1 MPLTTSQFTLF
12 ELSVG
17 LLVTASGFALA
28 WLQTHRL
35 FESRRIQEELEKSSR
50 VLEEERRVLE
60 LIARGA
66 SLKEVLD
73 ALTGAI
79 ERMAGNCFCTILLLD
94 EDRCHLLE
102 GSGGSLPAEY
112 MRAIDGLEI
121 GPDVGACGSAA
132 FRNETT
138 VVEDI
143 ATDHRFALAKDFI
156 MSFGL
161 RACWSVP
168 IRDSNKN
175 VLGTFAMYH
184 QRPAKPKERDLRV
197 VEAGAHLAGNAIER
211 LKAEQ
216 RLREDAERF
225 DLAEKAASFG
235 IWQIDIPAGTV
246 TISEGFASLTGLAV
260 GPRRLST
267 HQWQNMIHPDDRAMA
282 NQGLDH
288 AISCAGAFQAEYR
301 ILLPNGSIRWLRSQA
316 RTELR
321 GKRLTGASIDV
332 TEGKEMLTRLEQ
344 ARAAADA
351 ANRAKSEF
359 LANMSHEIRTPMNGI
374 IGMTELTLD
383 TQLDPT
389 QREYLT
395 MVKTSADSLLSLLND
410 ILDFSKIE
418 AGKLTFESIDFNL
431 RDSLDDAMKIL
442 SLRAHE
448 KGLELACQVL
458 SDVPER
464 LRGDPTRLRQIVL
477 NLAGNAIKF
486 TSTGEVVLR
495 VETEEET
502 ADEFVLHFSVTDT
515 GIGIPVDKQ
524 RNIFE
529 AFTQVDSSTTRK
541 YGGTGLGLAIT
552 VRLVKMMDGRIWL
565 DSEPRRGSAFHFTA
579 RFSLAKTSADNR
591 EPTGMDMLRD
601 LPVLVVD
608 DNLTNRLILQQS
620 LVGWRMR
627 PTLAAGGPQ
636 AVQILEQAKAQG
648 AMFRLVL
655 LDANMA
661 DMDGFALAEQIQRDP
676 QLAGV
681 IVVMLTSAGLRGDAA
696 RCRRLG
702 IRAYLPKPI
711 KQSEL
716 LECIKRLLGPQ
727 NPIEELAP
735 LVTVHSL
742 HEARRP
748 LAILLAEDNTVNQR
762 LAARLLE
769 KRGHAVVTV
778 ETGKA
783 AVQALA
789 TQSFDLVLMDI
800 QMPEMDGLEATISIR
815 EGEKKNGK
823 HIPII
828 AMTANAMVGDK
839 EQCLLAGMDAYIS
852 KPLQVKELFAVIE
865 GFMPAPSESDLEHVR
880 NG

>member
-1 MPLTTSQFTLF
+1 MLVPASQLKWFGLIA
-12 ELSVG
+12 VG
-17 LLVTASGFALA
+17 LPVAAAGFALA
-28 WLQTHRL
+28 WLQTRRL
-35 FESRRIQEELEKSSR
+35 SESRRSQEELEKSSR

-79 ERMAGNCFCTILLLD
+79 ERMAGNCLCTILLLD
-94 EDRCHLLE
+94 EDGRHLRE
-102 GSGGSLPAEY
+102 GSGGSAPAEY
-112 MRAIDGLEI
+112 IRAIDGLEI

-143 ATDHRFALAKDFI
+143 ATDYRFAPVKDFI
-156 MSFGL
+156 LSFGL
-161 RACWSVP
+161 GACWSVP

-184 QRPAKPKERDLRV
+184 RRPAKPRERDLRV

-211 LKAEQ
+211 LNTEQ

-235 IWQIDIPAGTV
+235 IWQHDIPAGTV
-246 TISEGFASLTGLAV
+246 TISEGFASLTGLAG

-267 HQWQNMIHPDDRAMA
+267 DQWRNMIHPDDRAMA
-282 NQGLDH
+282 DQAIDH
-288 AISCAGAFQAEYR
+288 AISSAAAFQAEYR

-321 GKRLTGASIDV
+321 GKRLTGASIDI

-351 ANRAKSEF
+351 ANRSKSEF

-383 TQLDPT
+383 TPLDPT

-431 RDSLDDAMKIL
+431 RDSLDDTMKIL

-495 VETEEET
+495 VEREEET
-502 ADEFVLHFSVTDT
+502 DDEFVLHFSVTDT
-515 GIGIPVDKQ
+515 GIGIPVDQQ

-541 YGGTGLGLAIT
+541 YGGTGLGLAIS
-552 VRLVKMMDGRIWL
+552 VRLVAMMDGHIWL
-565 DSEPRRGSAFHFTA
+565 DSEPGRGSAFHFTA
-579 RFSLAKTSADNR
+579 RFSRPKTSPDQR
-591 EPTGMDMLRD
+591 EPTGVDMLRD

-620 LVGWRMR
+620 LLGWRMR
-627 PTLAAGGPQ
+627 PTLAAGGEQ
-636 AVQILEQAKAQG
+636 AAQILELAKVQG
-648 AMFRLVL
+648 AMFRFVL
-655 LDANMA
+655 LDAKMA
-661 DMDGFALAEQIQRDP
+661 DLDGFTLAERIQRDP

-681 IVVMLTSAGLRGDAA
+681 IVIMLTSAGLRGDAA
-696 RCRRLG
+696 RCRELG
-702 IRAYLPKPI
+702 IRAYLSKPV
-711 KQSEL
+711 KQSDL

-727 NPIEELAP
+727 DATEEGAP

-742 HEARRP
+742 QEARRP
-748 LAILLAEDNTVNQR
+748 LTILLAEDNAVNQT
-762 LAARLLE
+762 LVVRLLE
-769 KRGHAVVTV
+769 KRGYVVVAV

-783 AVQALA
+783 ALQALA
-789 TQSFDLVLMDI
+789 MRSFDLVLMDI
-800 QMPEMDGLEATISIR
+800 EMPEMDGLEATIAIR
-815 EGEKKNGK
+815 ESEKKNGK
-823 HIPII
+823 HIPIV

-839 EQCLLAGMDAYIS
+839 EQCLLAGMDAYVS
-852 KPLQVKELFAVIE
+852 KPLQIKELFAVIE
-865 GFMPAPSESDLEHVR
+865 GFVRAPLELSNV
-880 NG
+880 

>member
-1 MPLTTSQFTLF
+1 MLLTVSQLAW
-12 ELSVG
+12 LVPIAAG
-17 LLVTASGFALA
+17 ILLTASGFALA
-28 WLQTHRL
+28 WLQTRRL
-35 FESRRIQEELEKSSR
+35 GESRRSQEELERSSR
-50 VLEEERRVLE
+50 VLEEERRVLD

-79 ERMAGNCFCTILLLD
+79 ERMAGNCLCSILLLD
-94 EDRCHLLE
+94 EDRRHLLE
-102 GSGGSLPAEY
+102 GSGGRLPPEY
-112 MRAIDGLEI
+112 VRAINGLEI
-121 GPDVGACGSAA
+121 GPEVGACGTAA

-138 VVEDI
+138 IVEDI
-143 ATDHRFALAKDFI
+143 ATDRRFALARDFV

-184 QRPAKPKERDLRV
+184 QWPAKPRERDLRV

-235 IWQIDIPAGTV
+235 IWEIDVPTGTV
-246 TISEGFASLTGLAV
+246 TVSEGFAALTGLTG
-260 GPRRLST
+260 GPRRLSLD
-267 HQWQNMIHPDDRAMA
+267 QWRTMIHPDDRAVA
-282 NQGLDH
+282 SAAVDH
-288 AISCAGAFQAEYR
+288 AISSAESFQAEYR
-301 ILLPNGSIRWLRSQA
+301 ILLPDGSVRWLRSQA
-316 RTELR
+316 RTARR
-321 GKRLTGASIDV
+321 GKQLTGASIDI
-332 TEGKEMLTRLEQ
+332 TDGKEMLTRLEQ

-351 ANRAKSEF
+351 ANRSKSEF

-374 IGMTELTLD
+374 LGMTELTLD
-383 TQLDPT
+383 TRLDAT

-395 MVKTSADSLLSLLND
+395 MVKSSADSLLSLLND

-431 RDSLDDAMKIL
+431 RDSLDDTMKIL
-442 SLRAHE
+442 GLRAHE

-458 SDVPER
+458 PDVPDR
-464 LRGDPTRLRQIVL
+464 LRGDPTRLRQIVF

-486 TSTGEVVLR
+486 TSKGEVVLR
-495 VETEEET
+495 VEIEEESD
-502 ADEFVLHFSVTDT
+502 AESVLHFSVKDT
-515 GIGIPVDKQ
+515 GIGIPIDKQ
-524 RNIFE
+524 RDVFE

-565 DSEPRRGSAFHFTA
+565 ESEPGRGSTFHFTG
-579 RFSLAKTSADNR
+579 RFSLPDTAPDKR
-591 EPTGMDMLRD
+591 EPTGLDTLRD

-620 LVGWRMR
+620 LLGWQMR
-627 PTLAAGGPQ
+627 PTLATSG
-636 AVQILEQAKAQG
+636 EQAEQFLELAKVKG

-655 LDANMA
+655 LDSKMA
-661 DMDGFALAEQIQRDP
+661 GMDGFALAERIQHDP

-681 IVVMLTSAGLRGDAA
+681 LVIMLTSAGLRGDAA
-696 RCRRLG
+696 RCRKLG
-702 IRAYLPKPI
+702 IRAYLPKPV
-711 KQSEL
+711 KQSDL
-716 LECIKRLLGPQ
+716 LLCIRRLLDPQ
-727 NPIEELAP
+727 NPTEDSAP

-742 HEARRP
+742 HEARRR
-748 LAILLAEDNTVNQR
+748 LTILLAEDNTVNQK
-762 LAARLLE
+762 LAVRLLE
-769 KRGHAVVTV
+769 KRGHAVVAV

-783 AVQALA
+783 AVEALA
-789 TQSFDLVLMDI
+789 TRSFDLVLMDI
-800 QMPEMDGLEATISIR
+800 QMPEMDGLEATMVIR
-815 EGEKKNGK
+815 EGEKKTGR
-823 HIPII
+823 HIPIV

-839 EQCLLAGMDAYIS
+839 EQCLLAGMDAYVS
-852 KPLQVKELFAVIE
+852 KPLNIKQLFDIIE
-865 GFMPAPSESDLEHVR
+865 GFAPAPMELSSV
-880 NG
+880 

>member
-1 MPLTTSQFTLF
+1 M
-12 ELSVG
+12 
-17 LLVTASGFALA
+17 A
-28 WLQTHRL
+28 WLQTRRL
-35 FESRRIQEELEKSSR
+35 SESRRSQEALEKSSR

-79 ERMAGNCFCTILLLD
+79 ERMAGHCFCTILLLD
-94 EDRCHLLE
+94 EDRRHLRE
-102 GSGGSLPAEY
+102 GSGGSIPPEY

-138 VVEDI
+138 IVEDI
-143 ATDHRFALAKDFI
+143 ATDPRFAIAKDFV

-168 IRDSNKN
+168 IRDSKKN

-184 QRPAKPKERDLRV
+184 QRPAKPRERDLRV

-235 IWQIDIPAGTV
+235 IWQIDIPTDTV
-246 TISEGFASLTGLAV
+246 TISEGFAALTGLAG
-260 GPRRLST
+260 GPLRLSMQ
-267 HQWQNMIHPDDRAMA
+267 QWRDMTHPDDRAMA
-282 NQGLDH
+282 NEAVDH
-288 AISCAGAFQAEYR
+288 AISAGEAFQAEYR
-301 ILLPNGSIRWLRSQA
+301 IVLPSGSIRWLRSQA
-316 RTELR
+316 RTGLR
-321 GKRLTGASIDV
+321 GKGLTGASIDV
-332 TEGKEMLTRLEQ
+332 TEGKEMLMRLEQ

-359 LANMSHEIRTPMNGI
+359 VANMSHEIRTPMNGI

-383 TQLDPT
+383 TELDLT

-395 MVKTSADSLLSLLND
+395 MVKASADSLLSLLND

-418 AGKLTFESIDFNL
+418 AGKLAFESIDFNL
-431 RDSLDDAMKIL
+431 RDSLDDTMKVL
-442 SLRAHE
+442 SLRAHQ

-458 SDVPER
+458 PDVPDR

-477 NLAGNAIKF
+477 NLAGNAVKF

-495 VETEEET
+495 VEREKET
-502 ADEFVLHFSVTDT
+502 DDEFVLHFSVTDT

-524 RNIFE
+524 RSLFE
-529 AFTQVDSSTTRK
+529 AFTQGDSSTTRK
-541 YGGTGLGLAIT
+541 YGGTGLGLAIAA
-552 VRLVKMMDGRIWL
+552 RLVEMMDGRIWL
-565 DSEPRRGSAFHFTA
+565 ESEPGRGSTFHFTA
-579 RFSLAKTSADNR
+579 RFSLATAPADKR
-591 EPTGMDMLRD
+591 RPTDVDMLREVR
-601 LPVLVVD
+601 VLVVD
-608 DNLTNRLILQQS
+608 DNRTNRLILQES
-620 LVGWRMR
+620 LLNWRMR
-627 PTLAAGGPQ
+627 PTLADGGQQ
-636 AVQILEQAKAQG
+636 ATEFLELAKVQG

-655 LDANMA
+655 LDAQMA
-661 DMDGFALAEQIQRDP
+661 DMDGFTLAERIQRDP

-681 IVVMLTSAGLRGDAA
+681 IVVMLTSAGLRGDGA
-696 RCRRLG
+696 RCRELG
-702 IRAYLPKPI
+702 IRAYLSKPI
-711 KQSEL
+711 KQSDL
-716 LECIKRLLGPQ
+716 LETIKRLLGPQ
-727 NPIEELAP
+727 NQTEECTP

-742 HEARRP
+742 HEARKP
-748 LAILLAEDNTVNQR
+748 LTILLAEDNEVNQK
-762 LAARLLE
+762 LAVRLLE
-769 KRGHAVVTV
+769 KRGHAVVAAD
-778 ETGKA
+778 TGKA
-783 AVQALA
+783 ALEALA
-789 TQSFDLVLMDI
+789 KQSFDLVLMDI
-800 QMPEMDGLEATISIR
+800 QMPEMDGLEATIAIR
-815 EGEKKNGK
+815 ESEKKSGK

-839 EQCLLAGMDAYIS
+839 ERCLAAGMDAYIS
-852 KPLQVKELFAVIE
+852 KPLQIKELFAVIE
-865 GFMPAPSESDLEHVR
+865 GFMPAAMELSNV
-880 NG
+880 